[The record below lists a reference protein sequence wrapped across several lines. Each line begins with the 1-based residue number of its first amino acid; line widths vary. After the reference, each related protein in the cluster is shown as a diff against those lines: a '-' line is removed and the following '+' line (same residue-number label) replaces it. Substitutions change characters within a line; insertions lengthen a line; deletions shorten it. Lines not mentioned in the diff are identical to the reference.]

1 MENFSEND
9 NLNELLATKTFTDEK
24 YFKIKDL
31 NEYIL
36 NILLEQEEDNDR
48 EIEIEEKTFR

>member
-31 NEYIL
+31 NEDIL

-48 EIEIEEKTFR
+48 EIKIEEKTFR

>member
-31 NEYIL
+31 NEDIL
-36 NILLEQEEDNDR
+36 NILLEQEEDNDG
-48 EIEIEEKTFR
+48 EIEIEERTFR